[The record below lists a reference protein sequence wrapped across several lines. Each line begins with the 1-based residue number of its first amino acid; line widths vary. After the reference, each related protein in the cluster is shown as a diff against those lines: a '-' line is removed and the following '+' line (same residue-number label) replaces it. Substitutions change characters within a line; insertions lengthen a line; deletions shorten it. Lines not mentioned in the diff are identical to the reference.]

1 MKWLRMRSN
10 YLIIWNDYVWEV
22 KWLRMRSNYLIMKWN
37 EYLLICILMS
47 SICLIMWNDYVW
59 EVIT

>member
-22 KWLRMRSNYLIMKWN
+22 LLNHMKWLRMR
-37 EYLLICILMS
+37 

>member
-10 YLIIWNDYVWEV
+10 YLIIEIIWNDYEII
-22 KWLRMRSNYLIMKWN
+22 LR
-37 EYLLICILMS
+37 
-47 SICLIMWNDYVW
+47 SICLMMWNDYVW

>member
-22 KWLRMRSNYLIMKWN
+22 ISYEITVVIIWS
-37 EYLLICILMS
+37 
-47 SICLIMWNDYVW
+47 DYVW